1 MSYGEIRQFSPAL
14 ICTHTGPTPAEVTHQ
29 YSTLTGNTYLPPLF
43 SIGYHQCRWNYRDQP
58 DVLAV
63 DDGFDEHEMPYD
75 VLWLDI
81 EHTDGKRYF
90 TWDKRLFPEPAKMQ
104 NTLAGH
110 TRKMVNIV
118 DPHIKRDNGY
128 YVHKEATSQGMYVK
142 DVSGKDYEGWCWPGS
157 SSYLDFTAPKV
168 RDFWAGKFALDSYQG
183 STSSL
188 YIWNDMN
195 EPSVFNGPEITM
207 PKDAVHHGN
216 WEHRDVHNL
225 YGYYLHMA
233 TSQGL
238 SQRGDANMRP
248 FVLSRAFFSG
258 TQRIGYVLCATPSN
272 NNSHPPTNP
281 TPTCPV

>member
-1 MSYGEIRQFSPAL
+1 
-14 ICTHTGPTPAEVTHQ
+14 
-29 YSTLTGNTYLPPLF
+29 
-43 SIGYHQCRWNYRDQP
+43 
-58 DVLAV
+58 
-63 DDGFDEHEMPYD
+63 
-75 VLWLDI
+75 
-81 EHTDGKRYF
+81 
-90 TWDKRLFPEPAKMQ
+90 
-104 NTLAGH
+104 
-110 TRKMVNIV
+110 
-118 DPHIKRDNGY
+118 
-128 YVHKEATSQGMYVK
+128 
-142 DVSGKDYEGWCWPGS
+142 
-157 SSYLDFTAPKV
+157 LDFTAPKV